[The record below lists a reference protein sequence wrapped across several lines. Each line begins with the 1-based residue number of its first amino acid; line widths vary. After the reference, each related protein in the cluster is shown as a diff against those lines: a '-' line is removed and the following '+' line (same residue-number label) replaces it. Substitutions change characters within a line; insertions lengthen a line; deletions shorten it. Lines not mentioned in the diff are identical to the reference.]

1 MNDRQRA
8 SVPRQVDTVVI
19 GGGTAGAVV
28 AGLLAEQSD
37 ERVLVLEAGP
47 DYGPFGDSRWPED
60 LLDARALGY
69 THDWNYASGDTYP
82 NRVVNFQRA
91 RVIGGCSSHNGCA
104 AIWGSR
110 VDYDGWADMGL
121 AGWSSAELL
130 PLFASA
136 AERLR
141 VRRYAQREVTP
152 FQQACLDAAQAA
164 GIPLTDDLNDFA
176 QDEGMAP
183 SPVNI
188 YDGTRWNAA
197 FAYLDPVR
205 RRPNLTIAGRSTG
218 DRLGIEGGVAT
229 SIRYIGPDGPA
240 EVSAGRFV
248 VAAGTYGSPAILLR
262 SGIGDPA
269 ELRDI
274 GIQPAIPL
282 PGVGRN
288 LHDHP
293 SVRLM
298 FRGTPRLEAAMT
310 AFAERHWMPEE
321 QTIAK
326 IRSRLYPKSAGGFD
340 LHLYPVGG
348 PDSESET
355 GWHWSFPVAC
365 MTPRSRG
372 AVTLRSPDP
381 EREPRIEH
389 HYLSDPE
396 GHDRAVLREG
406 LRMARMLAAQPQ
418 LRDLLGAQLDPGPL
432 IQEDA
437 AMEGWIDGAIEHYY
451 HPVGTCA
458 MGTTDDPLAVT
469 DAKGR
474 VHGLDNVFVADCS
487 IMPVIPRANTNLPAI
502 VVGERIAGWLL
513 DGKPG
518 KASDP
523 AITIEKLGEK

>member
-1 MNDRQRA
+1 M
-8 SVPRQVDTVVI
+8 SVPREVDTVVI

-28 AGLLAEQSD
+28 AGLLVERSGQ
-37 ERVLVLEAGP
+37 RVLVLEAGP
-47 DYGPFGDSRWPED
+47 DYGPFGEGRWPGE

-82 NRVVNFQRA
+82 NRVVNFERA

-110 VDYDGWADMGL
+110 VDYDGWADLGL
-121 AGWSSAELL
+121 AGWSSTELL
-130 PLFASA
+130 PVFAHA

-141 VRRYAQREVTP
+141 VRRYAPDQVTP
-152 FQQACLDAAQAA
+152 FQQACLDAAPGA
-164 GIPLTDDLNDFA
+164 GIPLTDDLNNFD
-176 QDEGMAP
+176 QDQGMAT

-188 YDGTRWNAA
+188 MDGTRWNAA

-205 RRPNLTIAGRSTG
+205 QRPNLTIADRSTG
-218 DRLGIEGGVAT
+218 DRLEIEHGVAT
-229 SIRYIGPDGPA
+229 SIRYIGPDGPGEIFA
-240 EVSAGRFV
+240 ERFV
-248 VAAGTYGSPAILLR
+248 VAGGTYGSPAILLR
-262 SGIGDPA
+262 SGIGDPG
-269 ELRDI
+269 ELREV
-274 GIQPAIPL
+274 GIEPKLSL

-293 SVRLM
+293 SVRLI

-310 AFAERHWMPEE
+310 AFAEERWMPEE

-326 IRSRLYPKSAGGFD
+326 IRSELYPQSTRGFD

-348 PDSESET
+348 PNSGSES
-355 GWHWSFPVAC
+355 GWHWSLPVAC

-389 HYLSDPE
+389 RYLSDSE

-406 LRMARMLAAQPQ
+406 LRIAQMLAAQPG
-418 LRDLLGAQLDPGPL
+418 LRDHLGTELSPGPA
-432 IQEDA
+432 IKDDA
-437 AMEGWIDGAIEHYY
+437 ALEEWIDGAIEHYY

-458 MGTTDDPLAVT
+458 MGTDDDPLAVT
-469 DAKGR
+469 DARGR
-474 VHGLDNVFVADCS
+474 VRGLENVFVADCS
-487 IMPVIPRANTNLPAI
+487 IMPVIPRANTNLPAV

-513 DGKPG
+513 DG
-518 KASDP
+518 
-523 AITIEKLGEK
+523 ERE